1 MNEGMKQ
8 LQEFLSGLT
17 VKQKAVM
24 ALGALLMA
32 GTVWFFVRVLGTPE
46 EKTLY
51 TGLSANDAK
60 NMVAKLSAKN
70 IPYEM
75 GTDGTSIQVAADQL
89 DRARMETA
97 SQGLPRN
104 ARMGFEIFDTPNW
117 MGTDFTDKVNYQRAL
132 EGELERTIQT
142 LGEVEAAR
150 VHLVF
155 PSESLFS
162 ERERDGKA
170 SVIVKTRGTLSA
182 EKQFAIAQLVASAVD
197 KLKPENVTVV
207 DSETARPMRAL
218 EGGESTGGLGEQLS
232 KQLVTTLEPVVGE
245 GRVRATVRVEY
256 DSSSFEDTQESYD
269 PKSAVAVN
277 LQRSEE
283 NSGGSALGGIPGTA
297 SNVPTGQKPPAVTV
311 SSNGD
316 QTSSKSEAGTYVVNK
331 SLRHTIQPAGRL
343 KRVTAAVIV
352 DDALSVAAD
361 GKSGAPRKRM
371 PEEMKELE
379 QLSAAAIGL
388 DQSRGDVL
396 AVENLGFNQPAIEK
410 PVPPSKLERVRVG
423 VKNWSSVLR
432 VGAILLLFFAVYLT
446 ILRPVK
452 KQVLVAFKELPGR
465 LANRGSHN
473 PEISKGG
480 EVVGEPGEPN
490 KIGSLKKQLAE
501 KVKVE
506 PAAATKLVQSW
517 IRETAR

>member
-8 LQEFLSGLT
+8 IQDFLSGLT

-24 ALGALLMA
+24 ALGTLLVA

-46 EKTLY
+46 QKTLY
-51 TGLSANDAK
+51 TGLSAGDAK
-60 NMVAKLSAKN
+60 SMTAKLAAKN
-70 IPYEM
+70 IPFEM
-75 GTDGTSIQVAADQL
+75 GADGTSIQVAADQL

-155 PSESLFS
+155 PAESLFS

-170 SVIVKTRGTLSA
+170 AVIVKARGRLSA
-182 EKQFAIAQLVASAVD
+182 EKQFAIAQLVSSAVD
-197 KLKPENVTVV
+197 KLRPENVTVV

-218 EGGESTGGLGEQLS
+218 EEGASSGGLGEQLS
-232 KQLVTTLEPVVGE
+232 KQLVSTLEPVVGE

-283 NSGGSALGGIPGTA
+283 NSGSSVLGGIPGTA
-297 SNVPTGQKPPAVTV
+297 SNVPTAQTQSAVSV

-316 QTSSKSEAGTYVVNK
+316 RQTSKSEAGTYVVNK
-331 SLRHTIQPAGRL
+331 SLRRTVQPAGRL

-352 DDALSVAAD
+352 DDAVAVAAD
-361 GKSGAPRKRM
+361 GKTPVPRKRT

-379 QLSAAAIGL
+379 QLSSAAIGL
-388 DQSRGDVL
+388 DASRGDVL
-396 AVENLGFNQPAIEK
+396 AVENLAFNQPAIEK
-410 PVPPSKLERVRVG
+410 PIAPTKLERVRVG
-423 VKNWSSVLR
+423 VKNWSSVVR
-432 VGAILLLFFAVYLT
+432 VVAILLLFFAVYLT

-452 KQVLVAFKELPGR
+452 KQVLAAFKELPAR
-465 LANRGSHN
+465 ISRSSN
-473 PEISKGG
+473 PAIAKGG
-480 EVVGEPGEPN
+480 EVVGELEAGN
-490 KIGSLKKQLAE
+490 VGSLKKQLAE